1 MNPREHED
9 AFKKGSTVG
18 LVMQAQ
24 HAYAIVTPAGKAVY
38 HISALMKVAGCSRG
52 PRYLIIVKPQGTQ
65 EAVVGG
71 AGALYFTRQIGLL
84 AEIQVV
90 PVVGSL
96 VDDATT
102 VRRAIL
108 GIRQGNEHLSVFF
121 ALFDNADNWVNIV
134 LLTTAQVIRL
144 LTWEGVN
151 LGGVLYLHLDN
162 TGEVTPQRLEL
173 PPLVDFG
180 RLGKPAYNV
189 LKVIAGGVDTA
200 REVHRAY
207 VREYGEV
214 SRRLIV
220 KALGRL
226 IKAGLV
232 ERSGAANNYKYTLT
246 PLGRLIV
253 G

>member
-1 MNPREHED
+1 
-9 AFKKGSTVG
+9 
-18 LVMQAQ
+18 MQAQ

-38 HISALMKVAGCSRG
+38 HINALMKVAEWLRE

-65 EAVVGG
+65 DAVVEG
-71 AGALYFTRQIGLL
+71 ASALYFASQIGLL

-102 VRRAIL
+102 VRRVIL
-108 GIRQGNEHLSVFF
+108 GIRQAGNWHLSVFF
-121 ALFDNADNWVNIV
+121 ALFDNADNWVNLV
-134 LLTTAQVIRL
+134 LLTTAHVIRL
-144 LTWEGVN
+144 LTWEGVS

-162 TGEVTPQRLEL
+162 TGAVTPQRLEL
-173 PPLVDFG
+173 PPLVDFA
-180 RLGKPAYNV
+180 RLGKTAYNV
-189 LKVIAGGVDTA
+189 LKVIADGVDTA
-200 REVHRAY
+200 RDVHRVY

-214 SRRLIV
+214 SRRLII

-226 IKAGLV
+226 VKAGLV

-246 PLGRLIV
+246 PLGRLIA